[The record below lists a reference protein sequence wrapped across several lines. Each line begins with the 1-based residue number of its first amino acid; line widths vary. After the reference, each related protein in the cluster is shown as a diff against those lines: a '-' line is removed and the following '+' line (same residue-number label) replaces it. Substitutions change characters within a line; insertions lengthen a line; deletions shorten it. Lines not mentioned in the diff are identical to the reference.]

1 MIPEGLTYILLSV
14 LFYASWIACQPG
26 LTKHEAILAQPGELH
41 SLIVFTFRA
50 RADGCVV
57 LDVAVCAAAADL
69 GGPEAG
75 VLAVE
80 VDARLLVVAVVVLGA
95 LGVAPALGHEQ

>member
-1 MIPEGLTYILLSV
+1 M
-14 LFYASWIACQPG
+14 
-26 LTKHEAILAQPGELH
+26 
-41 SLIVFTFRA
+41 
-50 RADGCVV
+50 V

-95 LGVAPALGHEQ
+95 LGVAPGLRCKNFD

>member
-1 MIPEGLTYILLSV
+1 MHNL
-14 LFYASWIACQPG
+14 QPYG
-26 LTKHEAILAQPGELH
+26 
-41 SLIVFTFRA
+41 FTFRA
-50 RADGCVV
+50 RADGGVV
-57 LDVAVCAAAADL
+57 LDVAVSAAAADL

-95 LGVAPALGHEQ
+95 LGVAPRLG